1 MSHDCTIWRYR
12 EKKESWH
19 QKKSTRGH
27 LLFFFS
33 FFYFGTMFKMQQKMA
48 SATGRTTNQ
57 GLYSNSNS
65 NASIIIDK
73 LYLIPQSYGHKNTR
87 CRLTFS
93 FRKLITGQKCRVSRK
108 LSDNDFAAI
117 SAPAARICC
126 FKTFLWL
133 VLQFYSQNRPLCP
146 KRDPVSS
153 KSQIIS
159 ISFVQISKYEAS
171 LESAQLSLP

>member
-1 MSHDCTIWRYR
+1 MSTTSMSNLLLTVCQYVSWLHNLKIS
-12 EKKESWH
+12 KKEESWW

-27 LLFFFS
+27 LLFFLLL

-65 NASIIIDK
+65 NASIIIHK
-73 LYLIPQSYGHKNTR
+73 LCLIPQSHGHKNTR

-93 FRKLITGQKCRVSRK
+93 LRKLLTGQKCRVSRK

-117 SAPAARICC
+117 SASVARICC
-126 FKTFLWL
+126 FKAFLWL
-133 VLQFYSQNRPLCP
+133 VLQFYSQN
-146 KRDPVSS
+146 
-153 KSQIIS
+153 QS
-159 ISFVQISKYEAS
+159 IW
-171 LESAQLSLP
+171 

>member
-1 MSHDCTIWRYR
+1 MVHNLKISR
-12 EKKESWH
+12 KKNLDVRKEVP
-19 QKKSTRGH
+19 GVIC
-27 LLFFFS
+27 FS
-33 FFYFGTMFKMQQKMA
+33 FFLFFHFGTMFKMQQKMA

-57 GLYSNSNS
+57 GLYSNSN
-65 NASIIIDK
+65 ASIIIHK
-73 LYLIPQSYGHKNTR
+73 LYLVPQSDGHKNTR

>member
-1 MSHDCTIWRYR
+1 MSITLISNLLLTACHGAQFEDI
-12 EKKESWH
+12 EKKRSWR
-19 QKKSTRGH
+19 QKRSTRGH

-33 FFYFGTMFKMQQKMA
+33 FFHFGTMFKMQQKMA

-117 SAPAARICC
+117 SAPSSPNLLFQDIFVISTSILLTKPSIMPKKRPC
-126 FKTFLWL
+126 FFKVTD
-133 VLQFYSQNRPLCP
+133 Y
-146 KRDPVSS
+146 K
-153 KSQIIS
+153 
-159 ISFVQISKYEAS
+159 
-171 LESAQLSLP
+171 

>member
-1 MSHDCTIWRYR
+1 MSHDCTIWRYW
-12 EKKESWH
+12 EKKNLDVR
-19 QKKSTRGH
+19 KKYQGS
-27 LLFFFS
+27 FAFFS
-33 FFYFGTMFKMQQKMA
+33 FLFYFGTMFKMQQKMA

-171 LESAQLSLP
+171 LESAHLSLP